1 MNTRLPACVLLLAG
15 TIACSA
21 PPPPPAAPAAPPP
34 PPPIDQAAVVS
45 ATQDVVAALAA
56 GDIAKV
62 GSGYSEDAV
71 LVSPRGKVDT
81 RAAIAAFW
89 TEALK
94 TPGAGKN
101 LKLETVKVGSSGDLA
116 YVLSRF
122 TGGITAP
129 SGHVLGIVQRQ
140 ADGSL
145 KTIAQMTVPD
155 PPRK

>member
-34 PPPIDQAAVVS
+34 PPPID
-45 ATQDVVAALAA
+45 LAA